1 MRERHPDVDR
11 VASGEKCM
19 NASQRSHPVAEDTG
33 QPSFIVGIG
42 GSAGALKAYQT
53 FLQSLCP
60 TTGMAFVFVAHLSPT
75 VKSELGPILSGSTQ
89 MPVLMATKGTK
100 VRANHVYVIAP
111 NTDLTL
117 KDEVFEVASPRTMK
131 DGRHPQV
138 NLFLTSLAQSLG
150 KRAIG
155 IIFSGGD
162 GDGTDGCKQIRNR
175 GGLMF
180 AQDLSAEVD
189 SMPRH
194 ALDSGCVDFVLPPD
208 QIAEKLGSL
217 AKQSS

>member
-1 MRERHPDVDR
+1 
-11 VASGEKCM
+11 M
-19 NASQRSHPVAEDTG
+19 NTSKRAHSVVEDLA
-33 QPSFIVGIG
+33 QPNFIVGIG
-42 GSAGALKAYQT
+42 GSAGALKAYRT
-53 FLQSLCP
+53 FLQALSP
-60 TTGMAFVFVAHLSPT
+60 TTGMAFVFIAHLSPT
-75 VKSELGPILSGSTQ
+75 VKSELGPILSGSTK
-89 MPVLMATKGTK
+89 MPVVMAAKGTK
-100 VRANHVYVIAP
+100 VLANHVYVIAP

-138 NLFLTSLAQSLG
+138 NLFLTSLAETLG

-155 IIFSGGD
+155 VIFSGGD
-162 GDGTDGCKQIRNR
+162 GDGTDGCREIRQG

-208 QIAEKLGSL
+208 QIAKRLGSL
-217 AKQSS
+217 GRQSS